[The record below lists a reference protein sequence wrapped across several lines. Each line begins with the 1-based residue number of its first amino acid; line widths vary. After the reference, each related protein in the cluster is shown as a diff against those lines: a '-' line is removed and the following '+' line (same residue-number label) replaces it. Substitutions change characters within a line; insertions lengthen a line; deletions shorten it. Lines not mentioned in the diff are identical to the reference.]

1 MALGP
6 SKSAELMPMFCV
18 LSLGYDDILM
28 PLRSL
33 LLHQAGYLVIET
45 YSLGEVLKRLRV
57 GGFDLLLICHTV
69 PVDQR
74 EAIIESIHQSQPG
87 LPFLCLAAEQ
97 VYSDPEH
104 YSPAYNTAPDF
115 LSDVSNALEKAQR
128 SRA

>member
-1 MALGP
+1 
-6 SKSAELMPMFCV
+6 MPIFCV

-45 YSLGEVLKRLRV
+45 YSLGEVLKRIKA

-74 EAIIESIHQSQPG
+74 DAIIEAVHQSQPW
-87 LPFLCLAAEQ
+87 LPLLCLSAEQ

-104 YSPAYNTAPDF
+104 CPACNTTPEF
-115 LSDVSNALEKAQR
+115 LMDVSNALARVRER
-128 SRA
+128 RA

>member
-1 MALGP
+1 
-6 SKSAELMPMFCV
+6 MPIFCI
-18 LSLGYDDILM
+18 LSLGYDDVLM

-45 YSLGEVLKRLRV
+45 YSLGEVLKRLKV

-74 EAIIESIHQSQPG
+74 EAIIASIHQSQPG

-104 YSPAYNTAPDF
+104 YSPAYNTAPEF
-115 LSDVSNALEKAQR
+115 LTDVSHALAKAPGR
-128 SRA
+128 RA

>member
-1 MALGP
+1 
-6 SKSAELMPMFCV
+6 MFCV

-45 YSLGEVLKRLRV
+45 YSLGEVLKRLKV

-69 PVDQR
+69 PMDQR
-74 EAIIESIHQSQPG
+74 EAIIDSIRQSQPG

-104 YSPAYNTAPDF
+104 RPPACNNGPEL
-115 LSDVSNALEKAQR
+115 LSDVSNALAKAPGR
-128 SRA
+128 RASIA